1 MGNTCNLCSFL
12 KMGPEEPTTPNKPKP
27 VSQETSTS
35 QTRQELTLKSPEPKD
50 PKPPK
55 TKKNL
60 DDYDFLKILGR
71 GAFGVVVLSRDKV
84 SKRVYAI
91 KIVTKQ
97 KLMAQNFPPD
107 RILTEK
113 KILSETVHPHIVHMR
128 YSFQDAQ
135 NLFFVMQFLP
145 GGSMNEHLGHRFHFN
160 ESRVRFYAVQILSGL
175 YHLHIE
181 QKVLYRDLKPE
192 NILLDAEGN
201 AKLSDFGLSKIGK
214 IGQSFCGTPEYLAP
228 EILNSRLI
236 RKSVHAGGRSLVFW
250 LSSFRVVD
258 RDASVQFSV

>member
-1 MGNTCNLCSFL
+1 
-12 KMGPEEPTTPNKPKP
+12 MGPEEPTTRKKPKP
-27 VSQETSTS
+27 VSQETTCSLS
-35 QTRQELTLKSPEPKD
+35 SPKPTRKSPEPKEA
-50 PKPPK
+50 KPLK
-55 TKKNL
+55 TKKKL

-91 KIVTKQ
+91 KIVTKK
-97 KLMAQNFPPD
+97 KLLAQNFPPD

-113 KILSETVHPHIVHMR
+113 KILCETVHPHIVHMR

-145 GGSMNEHLGHRFHFN
+145 GGPMNEHLGHRFHFN
-160 ESRVRFYAVQILSGL
+160 EARVRFYGAQVLSGL
-175 YHLHIE
+175 HHLHIE
-181 QKVLYRDLKPE
+181 RKVLYRDLKPE

-236 RKSVHAGGRSLVFW
+236 RKSVHTSSGLVVVW
-250 LSSFRVVD
+250 VSAFRVVS
-258 RDASVQFSV
+258 RYASFQFSV